1 MRRKKRKP
9 VALGHGGLSWQGW
22 SFGPYGQARECRL
35 IDPNGTTY
43 TAGDILEGA
52 RAPVELDYLRHQV
65 RTLAAQRDGAAV
77 HFTLEEILALH
88 AAAAILARVLPAA
101 TRRVRRET
109 AAMSVTGRRP
119 SARPASSTP
128 PESLF

>member
-65 RTLAAQRDGAAV
+65 RTLAAQHDGAAC

-101 TRRVRRET
+101 TRRVQT
-109 AAMSVTGRRP
+109 SVTDRRP
-119 SARPASSTP
+119 SARRAA
-128 PESLF
+128 